1 MKGNRY
7 FFKIFAL
14 VTEFIL
20 INISC
25 KFAYFLRFG
34 EYGTDVY
41 EDYYVSFFT
50 IFIITWIG
58 ASLFTNAYDS
68 RNLLSLKE
76 FVRSLFTTLFI
87 HIFIITIYIVSVK
100 AQYLS
105 RLYLVYTYSTSL
117 LGVIT
122 FRSMLI
128 IAYRY
133 YNSMTYNIRKIA
145 LVGPEETISE
155 LYNFFNSKNTTV
167 YHFLETIPENI
178 TIEAYRELT
187 RATIDELKEFCLKE
201 SVNEIYIS
209 LPLTSEELIEEL
221 STFADDNFIYFR
233 IVTDFNVLKSRQIS
247 IDFFGHIPIISLRQE
262 PLKVLLNRVMKR
274 GFDIAFSI
282 FVIIFVYPILIPII
296 SILIKLESEGPVFFL
311 QPRSGK
317 NNKVFTCYKFRTM
330 KVNGEANEKQATK
343 GDPRVT
349 RVGAILRRTSLDELP
364 QFINVLQGDMSVVGP
379 RPHMLH
385 QTDEYSQIID
395 KYLFRHF
402 IMPGIT
408 GHAQVNGFRGETRD
422 PILMKKRVE
431 YDSWYIENWSMLL
444 DMKMY
449 SS

>member
-1 MKGNRY
+1 
-7 FFKIFAL
+7 
-14 VTEFIL
+14 
-20 INISC
+20 
-25 KFAYFLRFG
+25 
-34 EYGTDVY
+34 
-41 EDYYVSFFT
+41 
-50 IFIITWIG
+50 
-58 ASLFTNAYDS
+58 
-68 RNLLSLKE
+68 
-76 FVRSLFTTLFI
+76 
-87 HIFIITIYIVSVK
+87 
-100 AQYLS
+100 
-105 RLYLVYTYSTSL
+105 
-117 LGVIT
+117 
-122 FRSMLI
+122 
-128 IAYRY
+128 
-133 YNSMTYNIRKIA
+133 
-145 LVGPEETISE
+145 
-155 LYNFFNSKNTTV
+155 
-167 YHFLETIPENI
+167 
-178 TIEAYRELT
+178 
-187 RATIDELKEFCLKE
+187 
-201 SVNEIYIS
+201 
-209 LPLTSEELIEEL
+209 EL

-444 DMKMY
+444 DMKIVLLTIWNVFRWQENAY
-449 SS
+449 